1 MNHLRQ
7 LLNIKTPMLNYLLY
21 SIIVAAIDTL
31 IVWVAVRFQLAN
43 LIVANTIGVVAG
55 FLIHY
60 FLSSKKVFDMDYGIV
75 GFTIYLATF
84 IIGLFF
90 ANVIIYLGFTYM
102 FNWFEID
109 FRILL
114 SKGLSIVIPF
124 FVLYYIRKYLFERLN
139 KKKGES
145 SVAP

>member
-1 MNHLRQ
+1 MNYLRQ
-7 LLNIKTPMLNYLLY
+7 LLNIKIPMVNYLLY

-31 IVWVAVRFQLAN
+31 IVWFTVRFLMAN
-43 LIVANTIGVVAG
+43 LLVANTIGIVAG

-60 FLSSKKVFDMDYGIV
+60 FLSSKKVFDTDYGIA

-90 ANVIIYLGFTYM
+90 ANVIIYIGFTYI

-109 FRILL
+109 LRILL

-139 KKKGES
+139 KRKGES